1 MKLKLSFGIVLSVLF
16 LTASCKKEGC
26 TDIDATNYSSEAK
39 KDDGSCSFEGR
50 HVIWYGE
57 STANSLVMD
66 GATTLTYYVDGQIAG
81 SGAANLFWTGAPD
94 CGQDG
99 SITITKSLGGVK
111 TQSYSYS
118 VVDQTG
124 WEYWSGILNF
134 NANTCTSLELTW

>member
-1 MKLKLSFGIVLSVLF
+1 MKLKLSFGIALSVLF

-39 KDDGSCSFEGR
+39 KDNGSCTFEGR

-57 STANSLVMD
+57 STANSLELD

-81 SGAANLFWTGAPD
+81 SGAANIFWTGAPD